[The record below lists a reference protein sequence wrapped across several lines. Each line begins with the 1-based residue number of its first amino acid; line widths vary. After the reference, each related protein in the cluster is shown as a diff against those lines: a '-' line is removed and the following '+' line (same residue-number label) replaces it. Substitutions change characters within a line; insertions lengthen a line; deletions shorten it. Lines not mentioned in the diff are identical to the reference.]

1 MSRDLT
7 KLFNPSSIAVIGAS
21 ENPQK
26 VGAIALKNIISSGYS
41 GIIYP
46 INPNV
51 TNVGQLKFYSQIG
64 NLPEVPDLVVIAI
77 PAKFVIAEL
86 EKCGQFGVKD
96 VVIFSAGFKEV
107 GNHELEQQ
115 LLAVANKYQLNIIGP
130 NCLGFTVTN
139 PSLNV
144 TFGEIIK
151 TPGTLNIISQ
161 SGALATALFDWCQ
174 ASGLGF
180 NSVTT
185 IGNKSILN
193 ENDILE
199 HWLQHPSPIGLY
211 LESVAAGQELVKIIS
226 KITPNNPVFILK
238 PGKSKASA
246 SAMSSHTGSIAGE
259 DKVFAAAIAESG
271 AIRCHELGDF
281 LDLAQAFSWTK
292 APLGPAV
299 AIISNAGGPGVLAT
313 DTIIESGLEMAK
325 LSTANPVDV
334 LGDALAD
341 RFAQALESVLQQ
353 NTSQSVL
360 VILTPQ
366 LMTEV
371 EKTAAVVSQLSTKY
385 PQPIFCSFIGGE
397 QTAKGQKILNEHHIP
412 NYPFPEQAVKVIAAM
427 WHWQNWRTNLKAN
440 NSPITQINIPSP
452 PSQFIN
458 NIDEANK
465 FAEINGWPIV
475 LKLITPKLL
484 HKADVGGVIINLRSS
499 SELSSAFSEMTKK
512 ITNLSA
518 QYSDPIKIQIQKQ
531 IIGGIEVILGLKRDP
546 NFGPVL
552 LFGAGGKYAEIL
564 DDHNLA
570 LAPLSVDKAKELV
583 ARSKVFKLLSGY
595 RDDPAYNL
603 EQLYQ
608 IISQFSRSLDN
619 LQIME
624 TEINPLIITHENV
637 WAVDTKIV
645 SS

>member
-299 AIISNAGGPGVLAT
+299 AIISNAGG
-313 DTIIESGLEMAK
+313 
-325 LSTANPVDV
+325 
-334 LGDALAD
+334 
-341 RFAQALESVLQQ
+341 
-353 NTSQSVL
+353 
-360 VILTPQ
+360 
-366 LMTEV
+366 
-371 EKTAAVVSQLSTKY
+371 
-385 PQPIFCSFIGGE
+385 
-397 QTAKGQKILNEHHIP
+397 
-412 NYPFPEQAVKVIAAM
+412 
-427 WHWQNWRTNLKAN
+427 
-440 NSPITQINIPSP
+440 
-452 PSQFIN
+452 
-458 NIDEANK
+458 
-465 FAEINGWPIV
+465 
-475 LKLITPKLL
+475 
-484 HKADVGGVIINLRSS
+484 
-499 SELSSAFSEMTKK
+499 
-512 ITNLSA
+512 
-518 QYSDPIKIQIQKQ
+518 
-531 IIGGIEVILGLKRDP
+531 
-546 NFGPVL
+546 
-552 LFGAGGKYAEIL
+552 KYAEIL